1 MTVQVT
7 MPSVP
12 GSRSNTVEGGGSN
25 VGVEIG
31 KDYEN
36 NVKRMYV
43 VLARSTDNAFI
54 AFGDMSDKMKQSAN
68 KQAYIGTSEITKT
81 QLSQFYNDTET
92 PTDKKEVN
100 VFIFCNPTDEL
111 VTYQ

>member
-43 VLARSTDNAFI
+43 VLAAARIMHS
-54 AFGDMSDKMKQSAN
+54 
-68 KQAYIGTSEITKT
+68 
-81 QLSQFYNDTET
+81 LL
-92 PTDKKEVN
+92 
-100 VFIFCNPTDEL
+100 L
-111 VTYQ
+111 VTCRTR

>member
-1 MTVQVT
+1 MTIQVQVT

-36 NVKRMYV
+36 NVKRM
-43 VLARSTDNAFI
+43 
-54 AFGDMSDKMKQSAN
+54 
-68 KQAYIGTSEITKT
+68 
-81 QLSQFYNDTET
+81 
-92 PTDKKEVN
+92 
-100 VFIFCNPTDEL
+100 VFLQTWMR
-111 VTYQ
+111 